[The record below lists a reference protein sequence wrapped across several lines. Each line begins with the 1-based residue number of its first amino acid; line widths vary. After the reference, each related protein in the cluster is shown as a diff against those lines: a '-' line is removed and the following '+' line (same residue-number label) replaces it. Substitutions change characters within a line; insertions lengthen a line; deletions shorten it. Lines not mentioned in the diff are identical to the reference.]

1 MNDSVNERL
10 QTAFLSFD
18 QGMLENAK
26 EAFMIEF
33 SISACPMNLIQIV
46 IREL

>member
-1 MNDSVNERL
+1 MNNRINEKL
-10 QTAFLSFD
+10 QAAFLLFD